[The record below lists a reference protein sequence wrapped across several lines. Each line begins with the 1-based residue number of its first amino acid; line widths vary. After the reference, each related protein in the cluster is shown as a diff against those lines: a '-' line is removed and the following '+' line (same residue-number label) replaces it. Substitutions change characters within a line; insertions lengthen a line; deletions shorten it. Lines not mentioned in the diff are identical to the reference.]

1 MLFQIEKYYN
11 ANKDSIYRS
20 TVVSTIGLWIARQ
33 VTIRSTSRVN
43 DSLWV
48 PTTNHSTY
56 TMLK

>member
-43 DSLWV
+43 DSQFQLR
-48 PTTNHSTY
+48 TIQ
-56 TMLK
+56 LILC